1 MACWLRCGVVV
12 ALGVVAT
19 QARAGTQAEDLA
31 NVLSLLHVASVDYDA
46 ETAKCKG
53 KEPPPCAAHDDPVHE
68 ARVQAYKAVKVAL
81 TAYIVR
87 WDNVPNWDTQPPAT
101 ADMLKQMVRL
111 ALVSERAETPSDA
124 AKYYQLCLR
133 SPLIDQGITTAV
145 TGTQQEDV
153 KAVATTGLKEE
164 CHVAGQTCGT
174 SGCARGGG
182 GAGDAGSYY
191 GGAGAVV
198 AAADGCG
205 GAVAGCGWGK
215 SRRSKILYSLSP
227 GAWTCRMRATARG
240 PSK

>member
-164 CHVAGQTCGT
+164 CHVAGQTCDIQVVPGNVRVT
-174 SGCARGGG
+174 LGPAWTWGGG
-182 GAGDAGSYY
+182 TQDIAAEHLDAHAA
-191 GGAGAVV
+191 AGAPVMLDHITV
-198 AAADGCG
+198 GQELLLRQQM
-205 GAVAGCGWGK
+205 VAG
-215 SRRSKILYSLSP
+215 
-227 GAWTCRMRATARG
+227 G
-240 PSK
+240 P